1 MKPEIEN
8 VKDHIPIKYDRGSGK
23 AKYLKQKREK
33 EVEND
38 NNILLQKIFG
48 IISGNNQYKKSLGP
62 KSLNLNVRV
71 KESKRIN
78 DSNKKMV

>member
-1 MKPEIEN
+1 
-8 VKDHIPIKYDRGSGK
+8 
-23 AKYLKQKREK
+23 LKREK

-62 KSLNLNVRV
+62 KSMNLVTRV

-78 DSNKKMV
+78 SSNKKMVYNLMNVEPTYKFSDLKKHKSEAKG

>member
-8 VKDHIPIKYDRGSGK
+8 VKDTVPIKYDRSSGK
-23 AKYLKQKREK
+23 SKYLKHEREK
-33 EVEND
+33 KVEND

-48 IISGNNQYKKSLGP
+48 IISGNNQYKKAPGP
-62 KSLNLNVRV
+62 RSLNLVVRV

>member
-8 VKDHIPIKYDRGSGK
+8 VKDHIPLKYDRGSGK
-23 AKYLKQKREK
+23 SKYLKQKREK

-48 IISGNNQYKKSLGP
+48 IISGNNQ
-62 KSLNLNVRV
+62 
-71 KESKRIN
+71 
-78 DSNKKMV
+78 